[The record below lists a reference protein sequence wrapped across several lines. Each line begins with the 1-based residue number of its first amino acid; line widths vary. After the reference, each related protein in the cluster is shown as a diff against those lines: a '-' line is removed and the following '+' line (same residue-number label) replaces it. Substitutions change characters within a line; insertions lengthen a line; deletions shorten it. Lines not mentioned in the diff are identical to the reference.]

1 MKAEVC
7 AMSSE
12 MIKAFTSGGGEV
24 IGSPELVTFTSEGGD
39 IAGSAEWLLPAA
51 SHSLVG

>member
-1 MKAEVC
+1 
-7 AMSSE
+7 MSSE

-24 IGSPELVTFTSEGGD
+24 IGSPKLVTFTSEGGD

>member
-1 MKAEVC
+1 
-7 AMSSE
+7 MSSE

-24 IGSPELVTFTSEGGD
+24 IGSPKLVTFASEGGD